1 MLVRIAA
8 ATLGSLLLSTS
19 VASANEGMWTFDN
32 FPSAKVKADYGFLP
46 TKSFLD
52 HVQHASLRIAG
63 GCSASFISPSGLVM
77 TNHHCVV
84 ECVNNLSTP
93 QHDFVQTGYVA
104 KRPEDEHACPNF
116 ELDQLQ
122 TIEDV
127 TATIQG
133 AVAGK
138 TGEAAVKALNAAE
151 ATAQATCGKDPT
163 VRCDVVS
170 LYHGGIYDLYH
181 YRRYTDVRLV
191 FAPEYAV
198 AQFGGDPDNFNFPRY
213 DYDLGMLRA
222 YARGKPAVTPD
233 YLKWSPDGAKA
244 AQLVFVAG
252 NPGGTSRELTDAQ
265 LAYERQDVYPNLMP
279 QLGELR
285 GELEQFDTES
295 PERGREAHEDTFFV
309 QNSYK
314 AILGRQAAL
323 EDPQFFALKVSAE
336 NALRAK
342 VAANPALEASTG
354 SAWDDIAGVQ
364 AVRSE
369 LRDRVNAAN
378 SLEGGVVG
386 DAFTL
391 VEAAAERQKPSVERL
406 PEYTDSNL
414 VAVRQQLGADVPFYP
429 DLAKL
434 ELGLRLT
441 HVRENLGTDD
451 PLAHA
456 VLGAEAPDALAA
468 RLVDGTKLG
477 DAKARLAL
485 YDGGAAAIAAS
496 TDPAIAFARALDPQ
510 VRAIQKD
517 YQARVDAPTRA
528 AAQRIAKARFAIYGT
543 TVDPDATFTLRLSYG
558 AVMGFPSQGR
568 LVPPFT
574 TIAGLFGRATGAV
587 PYALPPTWLAAKPKL
602 DLATPM
608 NLATTNDIIGGN
620 SGSPLIDQNARV
632 VGLIFDGNIYSLGGE
647 YGYDGA
653 RNRAVSVD
661 SRALLAGLR
670 TVYHFDRIVT
680 EIQSAAK

>member
-1 MLVRIAA
+1 
-8 ATLGSLLLSTS
+8 
-19 VASANEGMWTFDN
+19 
-32 FPSAKVKADYGFLP
+32 
-46 TKSFLD
+46 
-52 HVQHASLRIAG
+52 
-63 GCSASFISPSGLVM
+63 
-77 TNHHCVV
+77 
-84 ECVNNLSTP
+84 
-93 QHDFVQTGYVA
+93 
-104 KRPEDEHACPNF
+104 
-116 ELDQLQ
+116 
-122 TIEDV
+122 
-127 TATIQG
+127 
-133 AVAGK
+133 
-138 TGEAAVKALNAAE
+138 
-151 ATAQATCGKDPT
+151 
-163 VRCDVVS
+163 
-170 LYHGGIYDLYH
+170 
-181 YRRYTDVRLV
+181 
-191 FAPEYAV
+191 
-198 AQFGGDPDNFNFPRY
+198 
-213 DYDLGMLRA
+213 
-222 YARGKPAVTPD
+222 
-233 YLKWSPDGAKA
+233 
-244 AQLVFVAG
+244 
-252 NPGGTSRELTDAQ
+252 
-265 LAYERQDVYPNLMP
+265 MP
-279 QLGELR
+279 QLRELR

-295 PERGREAHEDTFFV
+295 PERGREAHEATFSV

-314 AILGRQAAL
+314 ALLGRQAAL
-323 EDPQFFALKVSAE
+323 EDPQFFGLKVSAE

-354 SAWDDIAGVQ
+354 SAWDEIAGVQ

-369 LRDRVNAAN
+369 LRDRENAAN

-386 DAFTL
+386 AAFTL
-391 VEAAAERQKPSVERL
+391 VEAAEERQKPSVERL
-406 PEYTDSNL
+406 PKYTDSNL

-441 HVRENLGTDD
+441 HIRGNLGTDD

-496 TDPAIAFARALDPQ
+496 ADPAIVFARTLDPQ

-517 YQARVDAPTRA
+517 YEARVDAPTRA
-528 AAQRIAKARFAIYGT
+528 AAQRIAKARCAIDGT

>member
-1 MLVRIAA
+1 M
-8 ATLGSLLLSTS
+8 
-19 VASANEGMWTFDN
+19 
-32 FPSAKVKADYGFLP
+32 
-46 TKSFLD
+46 
-52 HVQHASLRIAG
+52 
-63 GCSASFISPSGLVM
+63 
-77 TNHHCVV
+77 
-84 ECVNNLSTP
+84 
-93 QHDFVQTGYVA
+93 
-104 KRPEDEHACPNF
+104 
-116 ELDQLQ
+116 
-122 TIEDV
+122 
-127 TATIQG
+127 
-133 AVAGK
+133 
-138 TGEAAVKALNAAE
+138 
-151 ATAQATCGKDPT
+151 
-163 VRCDVVS
+163 RCDVIS

-198 AQFGGDPDNFNFPRY
+198 AQFGGDPDNFNYPRY
-213 DYDLGMLRA
+213 NYDLGMLRA

-233 YLKWSPDGAKA
+233 YLKWSLDGAKA
-244 AQLVFVAG
+244 GQLVFVAG

-295 PERGREAHEDTFFV
+295 PERGREAHEATFSV

-314 AILGRQAAL
+314 ALLGRQAAL
-323 EDPQFFALKVSAE
+323 EDPQFFGLKVSAE

-354 SAWDDIAGVQ
+354 SAWDEIAGVQ

-369 LRDRVNAAN
+369 LRDRENAAN

-386 DAFTL
+386 AAFTL
-391 VEAAAERQKPSVERL
+391 VEAAEERQKPSVERL
-406 PEYTDSNL
+406 PKYTDSNL

-441 HVRENLGTDD
+441 HIRGNLGTDD

-496 TDPAIAFARALDPQ
+496 ADPAIVFARTLDPQ

-517 YQARVDAPTRA
+517 YEARVDAPTRA
-528 AAQRIAKARFAIYGT
+528 AAQRIAKARFAIDGT

-587 PYALPPTWLAAKPKL
+587 RTRCRRR
-602 DLATPM
+602 
-608 NLATTNDIIGGN
+608 
-620 SGSPLIDQNARV
+620 GSPP
-632 VGLIFDGNIYSLGGE
+632 
-647 YGYDGA
+647 
-653 RNRAVSVD
+653 
-661 SRALLAGLR
+661 SRSSISR
-670 TVYHFDRIVT
+670 RR
-680 EIQSAAK
+680 

>member
-1 MLVRIAA
+1 MLNRIAA
-8 ATLGSLLLSTS
+8 ATLGSLLVTTS

-46 TKSFLD
+46 TKPFLD
-52 HVQHASLRIAG
+52 HVQHAALRIAG

-93 QHDFVQTGYVA
+93 QHDFVPTGYVA
-104 KRPEDEHACPNF
+104 KRPEDERACPDF
-116 ELDQLQ
+116 ELDELQ

-127 TATIQG
+127 TATVQG

-138 TGEAAVKALNAAE
+138 TGETAVKALNAAE
-151 ATAQATCGKDPT
+151 ATAQATCGKDPM

-213 DYDLGMLRA
+213 DYDIGMLRA
-222 YARGKPAVTPD
+222 YVGGKPAATPD
-233 YLKWSPDGAKA
+233 YLKWSPAGAKA
-244 AQLVFVAG
+244 GQLVFVAG
-252 NPGGTSRELTDAQ
+252 NPGGTSRELTDSQ
-265 LAYERQDVYPNLMP
+265 LAYERQYVYPSIMP
-279 QLGELR
+279 QLGESR

-295 PERGREAHEDTFFV
+295 PERGREAHEETFFV

-323 EDPQFFALKVSAE
+323 EDPQFFGLKVTAE

-354 SAWDDIAGVQ
+354 TAWDDIAGVQ

-369 LRDRVNAAN
+369 LRDRFNAAN
-378 SLEGGVVG
+378 SLEGGIVG

-391 VEAAAERQKPSVERL
+391 VEAAAERQKPNAERL
-406 PEYTDSNL
+406 PEYTDGNL
-414 VAVRQQLGADVPFYP
+414 VAVRLQLGADVPSYP

-441 HVRENLGTDD
+441 HLRENLGTDD

-468 RLVDGTKLG
+468 RLIDGTKLG
-477 DAKARLAL
+477 DPKTRLAL

-496 TDPAIAFARALDPQ
+496 TDPAIAFARTLDPQ

-528 AAQRIAKARFAIYGT
+528 AAERIAKARFAIYGT

-558 AVMGFPSQGR
+558 AVMGFPSQGK
-568 LVPPFT
+568 LVSPFT
-574 TIAGLFGRATGAV
+574 TIGGLFGRATGAA
-587 PYALPPTWLAAKPKL
+587 PYALPGTWLAAKPKL

-620 SGSPLIDQNARV
+620 SGSPLIDDQARI
-632 VGLIFDGNIYSLGGE
+632 VGLIFDGNIYSLGGD

-653 RNRAVSVD
+653 QNRAVSVD

-670 TVYHFDRIVT
+670 TVYHFDRIVD

>member
-8 ATLGSLLLSTS
+8 ATLGSLLVTTS

-46 TKSFLD
+46 TKPFLD
-52 HVQHASLRIAG
+52 HVQHAALRIAG
-63 GCSASFISPSGLVM
+63 GCSASFISPTGLVM
-77 TNHHCVV
+77 SNHHCVV

-127 TATIQG
+127 SATIQG
-133 AVAGK
+133 AVVGK

-213 DYDLGMLRA
+213 DFDLGMLRA
-222 YARGKPAVTPD
+222 YVGGKPAATPD
-233 YLKWSPDGAKA
+233 YLKWSPAGAKA
-244 AQLVFVAG
+244 GQLVFVAG

-265 LAYERQDVYPNLMP
+265 LAYERQYVYPSVMP

-323 EDPQFFALKVSAE
+323 EDPQFFALKVTAE

-342 VAANPALEASTG
+342 VAANPALEASSG
-354 SAWDDIAGVQ
+354 SAWDDVAGVQ

-369 LRDRVNAAN
+369 LRDRENAAN
-378 SLEGGVVG
+378 ALEGGIVG

-485 YDGGAAAIAAS
+485 YDGGAAATAAS
-496 TDPAIAFARALDPQ
+496 TDPAIVFARTLDPQ

-517 YQARVDAPTRA
+517 YQARVDAPMRA
-528 AAQRIAKARFAIYGT
+528 AAERIAKARFAIYGT

-568 LVPPFT
+568 SVPPFT

-587 PYALPPTWLAAKPKL
+587 PYALPQTWLAAKPKL

-608 NLATTNDIIGGN
+608 NLTTTNDIIGGN

-632 VGLIFDGNIYSLGGE
+632 VGLVFDGNIYSLGGE

>member
-8 ATLGSLLLSTS
+8 ATLGSLLVTTS

-46 TKSFLD
+46 TKPFLD
-52 HVQHASLRIAG
+52 HVQHAALRIAG
-63 GCSASFISPSGLVM
+63 GCSASFISPTGLVM
-77 TNHHCVV
+77 SNHHCVV

-127 TATIQG
+127 SATIQG
-133 AVAGK
+133 AVVGK

-213 DYDLGMLRA
+213 DFDLGMLRA
-222 YARGKPAVTPD
+222 YVGGKPAATPD
-233 YLKWSPDGAKA
+233 YLKWSPAGAKA
-244 AQLVFVAG
+244 GQLVFVAG
-252 NPGGTSRELTDAQ
+252 NPGGTSRELTDSQ
-265 LAYERQDVYPNLMP
+265 LAYERQYVYPSVMP

-323 EDPQFFALKVSAE
+323 EDPQFFALKVTAE

-342 VAANPALEASTG
+342 VAANPALEASSG
-354 SAWDDIAGVQ
+354 SAWDDVAGVQ

-369 LRDRVNAAN
+369 LRDRENAAN

-391 VEAAAERQKPSVERL
+391 VEAAAEREKPNAERL
-406 PEYTDSNL
+406 PEYNDSNL

-496 TDPAIAFARALDPQ
+496 TDPAIVFARTLDPQ

-528 AAQRIAKARFAIYGT
+528 AAERIAKARFAIYGT

-568 LVPPFT
+568 SVPPFT

-587 PYALPPTWLAAKPKL
+587 PYALPQTWLAAKPKL

-608 NLATTNDIIGGN
+608 NLTTTNDIIGGN

-632 VGLIFDGNIYSLGGE
+632 VGLVFDGNIYSLGGE